1 MEQREGNDPAEMLQT
16 LGRSWGWVLLFGIV
30 TLILGILVVIDPQS
44 SVTFVAVVIG
54 IEIVISGI
62 FRLVASFTAE
72 GEGHRI
78 WWILLRALSIVVGV
92 FLIRHLDVTLSI
104 LPVVVGI
111 FWIIQGVMEFF
122 AAVANRDMPSRGWTM
137 FMGVVGLVAG
147 IVVVSWPIQ
156 SIVTL
161 AWVLGIWLVLYGLM
175 TIFAALQVKKFA
187 GEVRIPAA

>member
-78 WWILLRALSIVVGV
+78 WWILLGRCRS
-92 FLIRHLDVTLSI
+92 
-104 LPVVVGI
+104 
-111 FWIIQGVMEFF
+111 
-122 AAVANRDMPSRGWTM
+122 
-137 FMGVVGLVAG
+137 
-147 IVVVSWPIQ
+147 SWA
-156 SIVTL
+156 SS
-161 AWVLGIWLVLYGLM
+161 
-175 TIFAALQVKKFA
+175 
-187 GEVRIPAA
+187 

>member
-1 MEQREGNDPAEMLQT
+1 MVQREGNDPAEMLQT
-16 LGRSWGWVLLFGIV
+16 LGRSWGWVLFFGAV
-30 TLILGILVVIDPQS
+30 TLILGILVVIDPQT
-44 SVTFVAVVIG
+44 SVVFVAVLVG

-78 WWILLRALSIVVGV
+78 WWVLLGVLSIVVGV
-92 FLIRHLDVTLSI
+92 FLIRHLGVTLSI
-104 LPVVVGI
+104 LPIVVGI

-122 AAVANRDMPSRGWTM
+122 AAIANPDMPSRGWTM
-137 FMGVVGLVAG
+137 VMGVLGLVAG

-161 AWVLGIWLVLYGLM
+161 AWVLGIWLAVYGLM
-175 TIFAALQVKKFA
+175 TIVAAFQVKKFA
-187 GEVRIPAA
+187 GAVTARAA